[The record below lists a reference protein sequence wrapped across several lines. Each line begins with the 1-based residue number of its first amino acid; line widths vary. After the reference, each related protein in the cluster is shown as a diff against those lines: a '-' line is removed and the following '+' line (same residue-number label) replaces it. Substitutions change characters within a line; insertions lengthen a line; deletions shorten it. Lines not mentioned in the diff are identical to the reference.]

1 MMEFPMT
8 FLLMVLILILGS
20 YLLVLLYL
28 LLRFLW
34 MLGSDS
40 GMVCNLRFVVL

>member
-1 MMEFPMT
+1 MT
-8 FLLMVLILILGS
+8 FFLMVLILILGS
-20 YLLVLLYL
+20 YLLVLLNL

-34 MLGSDS
+34 TLGSDS